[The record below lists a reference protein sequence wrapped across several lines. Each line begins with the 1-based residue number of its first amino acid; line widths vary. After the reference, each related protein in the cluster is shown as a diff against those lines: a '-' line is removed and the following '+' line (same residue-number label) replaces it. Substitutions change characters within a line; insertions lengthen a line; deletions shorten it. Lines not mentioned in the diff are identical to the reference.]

1 MGANFLL
8 IPSAFTSHT
17 GKAHWHILVRS
28 RAIENQCI
36 VIAAAQTGSHNEKR
50 SSFGHSMIVDAF
62 GRILC
67 EIPQNV
73 TNEIAFADID
83 ISQMNKIRMEMPV
96 FEHRRDDVYKLV
108 LQ

>member
-1 MGANFLL
+1 
-8 IPSAFTSHT
+8 
-17 GKAHWHILVRS
+17 GKAHWHILVRC

-96 FEHRRDDVYKLV
+96 FDHRRDDVYKLV
-108 LQ
+108 LQYKIFF